1 MNEEVM
7 PLDRSAAEANGGA
20 PRRTLEEL
28 LSADRE
34 RLSVS
39 ESLQLVGELIDLA
52 GDLRRP
58 DAIEQ
63 GIAWL
68 DSLETLAVSPI
79 DQMTVSLFRG
89 NAWLELYALASRR
102 GDRDDFDWVQ
112 PELERAL
119 LAFRMVLANDAFS
132 TWPPVRRAQLFT
144 NIGNIASTLGRV
156 AEAIYYR
163 DEAIRTVP
171 RFGMALGT
179 RAESL
184 DAYRGILYRSE
195 DKRALIAAAAAGFEA
210 ATAPDT
216 FFENS
221 GYGSVK
227 ARWAARRDELQA
239 WLCENWVDPL
249 REYVVDPQTEERTYR
264 RWCLGERLM
273 LNPLNELG
281 PIEAAAIDS
290 LHLPPIAPHDARAVL
305 LFGILDAMKQEFS
318 SARWSYFE
326 AQNSPARHFSDA
338 TLAPHDTGDEPVYGL
353 SVERTKSAYRTAYSV
368 FDKIA
373 LFVNIY
379 FGVGLDA
386 AGVTFSKIWRE
397 KKVLRPIFAASHNW
411 PLRGLYW
418 IARDLSEPGFQDVTE
433 PDARAMA
440 LMRQYLEHRYLRVVS
455 TGRPPVEVVSP
466 ELFVVDHAEFGRRT
480 LKLLRLGRAAL
491 IMLVS
496 AVYVEERQRSPNRG
510 AWTKLPRL

>member
-1 MNEEVM
+1 
-7 PLDRSAAEANGGA
+7 
-20 PRRTLEEL
+20 
-28 LSADRE
+28 
-34 RLSVS
+34 
-39 ESLQLVGELIDLA
+39 
-52 GDLRRP
+52 
-58 DAIEQ
+58 
-63 GIAWL
+63 
-68 DSLETLAVSPI
+68 
-79 DQMTVSLFRG
+79 
-89 NAWLELYALASRR
+89 
-102 GDRDDFDWVQ
+102 
-112 PELERAL
+112 
-119 LAFRMVLANDAFS
+119 VLANDALS

-156 AEAIYYR
+156 TEAIYYR

-171 RFGMALGT
+171 QFGMALGT

-184 DAYRGILYRSE
+184 DAYRGILYRSK
-195 DKRALIAAAAAGFEA
+195 DRRSLIAGAAAGFEA
-210 ATAPDT
+210 ATAPDAI
-216 FFENS
+216 FENP

-239 WLCENWVDPL
+239 WLCENRVDPL
-249 REYVVDPQTEERTYR
+249 SEYAIDPQTEERTYR
-264 RWCLGERLM
+264 RWCLNERLM

-281 PIEAAAIDS
+281 PIEAAASDS
-290 LHLPPIAPHDARAVL
+290 LHLPPIAPHDARTAL
-305 LFGILDAMKQEFS
+305 LFGFLDALSQEFS

-326 AQNSPARHFSDA
+326 AQNSSASHFSDA
-338 TLAPHDTGDEPVYGL
+338 GLAPHDTGDEPLYGL
-353 SVERTKSAYRTAYSV
+353 SVERMKSAYRTVYSI

-397 KKVLRPIFAASHNW
+397 NKALRPIFASSRNW

-418 IARDLSEPGFQDVTE
+418 VARDLSEPGFQDVTE

-440 LMRQYLEHRYLRVVS
+440 LMRQYLEHRCLRVVS

-466 ELFVVDHAEFGRRT
+466 ELFVVDHADFGRRT

-496 AVYVEERQRSPNRG
+496 AVYVEERQRGPNRG

>member
-1 MNEEVM
+1 MNEEVL
-7 PLDRSAAEANGGA
+7 PPDKPASADADGARRRRLD
-20 PRRTLEEL
+20 EL
-28 LSADRE
+28 LDVDRE
-34 RLSVS
+34 HLSLL
-39 ESLQLVGELIDLA
+39 ESLQLVGQLIDLA

-58 DAIEQ
+58 DTIEE

-68 DSLETLAVSPI
+68 DSLETPGLSLI
-79 DQMTVSLFRG
+79 DKMTVSLFRG
-89 NAWLELYALASRR
+89 NAWLELYAQARRR
-102 GDRDDFDWVQ
+102 GTRDDFDWVQ

-119 LAFRMVLANDAFS
+119 LAFRRVLANDAFS
-132 TWPPVRRAQLFT
+132 IWPPVRRAQVFT

-156 AEAIYYR
+156 TEAIYYR

-184 DAYRGILYRSE
+184 DAYRGILYRSK
-195 DKRALIAAAAAGFEA
+195 DKNSLVAGAAAGFEA
-210 ATAPDT
+210 ATAPDA
-216 FFENS
+216 FFENPE
-221 GYGSVK
+221 YGSVK

-239 WLCENWVDPL
+239 WLCENRVDPL
-249 REYVVDPQTEERTYR
+249 SEYAIDPQTEERAYF
-264 RWCLGERLM
+264 RWCLVERLM

-281 PIEAAAIDS
+281 PIEAAASDS
-290 LHLPPIAPHDARAVL
+290 LHLPPVAPHDGRAEL
-305 LFGILDAMKQEFS
+305 LFGLLDGMKQEYS

-326 AQNSPARHFSDA
+326 TQDSLVSHFSDA
-338 TLAPHDTGDEPVYGL
+338 ALAPHDTGDEPLYGL
-353 SVERTKSAYRTAYSV
+353 AVERMKSSYRTVYSL

-397 KKVLRPIFAASHNW
+397 KKTLRPIFAASRNW

-418 IARDLSEPGFQDVTE
+418 IARDLYEPGFQDATE

-466 ELFVVDHAEFGRRT
+466 ELFVVDHTDFGRRT

-491 IMLVS
+491 AMLVS
-496 AVYVEERQRSPNRG
+496 AVYVEERQRGPNRG
-510 AWTKLPRL
+510 TWAKLPRL